1 VEAKL
6 LLLSVVIMM
15 VLVPVIAARDTS
27 ARRGLGRTVLVLVA
41 FNVLYFLAIK
51 YVYPRIK

>member
-1 VEAKL
+1 MEAKL

-15 VLVPVIAARDTS
+15 VLVPVLAARDTS
-27 ARRGLGRTVLVLVA
+27 AHRGMRRTILVLAA

-51 YVYPRIK
+51 YVYVRIR